1 MYINFIIF
9 FILLA
14 VSLIFICRKSNLFV
28 DFKLEKHKRHSS
40 KSKSFSIGGLLLIFF
55 LFYHFLYLEGE
66 YLIFFYLFSIF
77 LIGFLSDLKKL
88 NSVSL
93 RFFLQFILIIF
104 FSQIL
109 NIEIKTTKIEFV
121 DYLLSNTYFNSAFVT
136 FCLMVFING
145 GNFIDG
151 LNTLLIKYFIII
163 YLILLIPLGTFLI
176 DDLNFIKNLILIL
189 TILFCLNSM
198 GIIYMGDSGAYLLSI
213 LTGYILIS
221 FSSDNLSISPYFII
235 ILLWYPCF
243 ELLFSMI
250 RRKLSQKKTYKPDTR
265 HLHQMLND
273 FLNYKFKINNYK
285 FSHLYTSIIIN
296 LYNLIIFVISTKFI
310 YNSEILIAILIINIL
325 FYFITYSFLKKIVVG
340 KLNY

>member
-9 FILLA
+9 FIFLA
-14 VSLIFICRKSNLFV
+14 VSLILICRKNNLFV

-40 KSKSFSIGGLLLIFF
+40 KSKSFSVGGLLLVSF
-55 LFYHFLYLEGE
+55 LFYHFFYLKKE
-66 YLIFFYLFSIF
+66 YLIFLYLFSIF

-93 RFFLQFILIIF
+93 RFFLQIILILF

-121 DYLLSNTYFNSAFVT
+121 DTLLSNTYLNSVFVT

-163 YLILLIPLGTFLI
+163 YLILLIPLDTFLI
-176 DDLNFIKNLILIL
+176 DDINFIKNLILIL
-189 TILFCLNSM
+189 TILFCLNSL
-198 GIIYMGDSGAYLLSI
+198 GIIYMGDSGAYLISI
-213 LTGYILIS
+213 LTGYILIN
-221 FSSDNLSISPYFII
+221 FSSNNLSISPYFII
-235 ILLWYPCF
+235 VLLWYPCF

-273 FLNYKFKINNYK
+273 FLKYKFKISNYK

-296 LYNLIIFVISTKFI
+296 LYNLIIFVISIKFI
-310 YNSEILIAILIINIL
+310 YNSEILMAILIINIL
-325 FYFITYSFLKKIVVG
+325 LYLIIYYFLKKIIVR